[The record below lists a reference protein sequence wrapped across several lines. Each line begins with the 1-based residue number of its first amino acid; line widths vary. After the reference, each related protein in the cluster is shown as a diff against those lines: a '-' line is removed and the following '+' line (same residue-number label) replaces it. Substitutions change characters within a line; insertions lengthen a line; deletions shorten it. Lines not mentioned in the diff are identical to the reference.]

1 MSETDF
7 VYVHP
12 NKSNRYNSGEKY
24 EFKRT
29 QTRNLSQCNSSKFI
43 LNFVSFNYII
53 SLDIILFYLII
64 DIILPNS
71 RTIGKK

>member
-7 VYVHP
+7 LYVHP

-29 QTRNLSQCNSSKFI
+29 QTRNLSQYNSSKFI
-43 LNFVSFNYII
+43 LNFILNPIIYII
-53 SLDIILFYLII
+53 SLDIILI
-64 DIILPNS
+64 
-71 RTIGKK
+71 